1 MKWMNGWLTDW
12 IPHNIT
18 LLCRL
23 CWWLFEILITMQ
35 IYVHWRWFTGKSV
48 SHTPATW
55 VPVAVMQLHHLNTSS
70 DTHSSLRVQC
80 TTSITS
86 VVSSV
91 VPLDFRETQTEEAT
105 IIIIIGQQKSQRLIT
120 ICMKPLRNINRTTRK
135 DHRLNVCLAAR
146 PSNSCPTAAKLN
158 PSIFPPCNL
167 PCLPLYHQM
176 TMIWVNKCAR
186 EHLIIFPRPSS
197 WRAPS
202 SYSCHHRHWRSSTV
216 SGLLLPFHHHH
227 SMTADGRQPSRV

>member
-1 MKWMNGWLTDW
+1 MFPQSIIATVILYSGTFLYYNSYLYPSMKWMNGWLTDW

-35 IYVHWRWFTGKSV
+35 IYWRWFTGKSV

-120 ICMKPLRNINRTTRK
+120 ICMKPLRNINRSTRK
-135 DHRLNVCLAAR
+135 DHRLNVCLAAALPILVQR
-146 PSNSCPTAAKLN
+146 WQNLTHPS
-158 PSIFPPCNL
+158 
-167 PCLPLYHQM
+167 
-176 TMIWVNKCAR
+176 
-186 EHLIIFPRPSS
+186 
-197 WRAPS
+197 
-202 SYSCHHRHWRSSTV
+202 
-216 SGLLLPFHHHH
+216 FHHVIYLVYHFTTKWRWYEWTNALA
-227 SMTADGRQPSRV
+227 STL